1 LTRDRYFP
9 CLYGAK
15 SNAKSG
21 GNANQLLTLTALKIL
36 GRLLALTPEPV
47 LRALCAAGGEL
58 IIWLA
63 PRRRRV
69 LRSNLHH
76 AFPGRPRAWRR
87 RVARE
92 SSRRLVET
100 AMLSLAAPYLS
111 ERRIRRIASVGPST
125 EAFAREISAH
135 PRPVVLATL
144 HLAHWESQ
152 TWLKLISPVP
162 LPEFGIIFRPLDHPA
177 ADAFVKRTR
186 ERFGMRLLSRR
197 EGFAE
202 ALEILRGK
210 GCVGVLF
217 DQNAGLQGALTFLL
231 GRVCS
236 TTELPGLLAAKF
248 GAELRTFYPRRTG
261 FWRVT
266 FESDLVATDGTAS
279 GATLS
284 LNRWFEAAMSDENL
298 CASWLWAHDRWRN
311 QDIPSRRLRL
321 EAKRDLVGADLRARG
336 LSRPPRN
343 TRVWVR
349 LPNWLG
355 DIAMAVPL
363 LRAVR
368 ESRPDAEIT
377 LLAKPGFV
385 PLLESFGLADRV
397 LLLPGRGP
405 AYFAHFARLRASYP
419 DVWILLTNSVRGDLE
434 ARIAGC
440 PQRFGIRR
448 PGRPRPLLT
457 HAYRLPDDFD
467 ETHHHQLELWYN
479 FLRSFG
485 LNAPMDSSPIPE
497 PAPPA
502 QPAGFAAQGPI
513 GIIAG
518 SENDP
523 SKRWPVAH
531 WRRLVEA
538 FPAERFIL
546 FGTPGDAPVASRV
559 ADGFAPAH
567 VSNLAGGTSL
577 AGFADALR
585 GCRLVVANDTGGMHL
600 ANALGVPLIGLFGP
614 TNPVRTGPVFASP
627 YRILQPPGCPP
638 TGGGSLGDL
647 PPEAVIAAV
656 GDLPSRR

>member
-1 LTRDRYFP
+1 MPLW
-9 CLYGAK
+9 GE
-15 SNAKSG
+15 SNAKSD
-21 GNANQLLTLTALKIL
+21 GNANQRLIPTALKIL

-47 LRALCAAGGEL
+47 LRALSAAGGEL
-58 IIWLA
+58 VLWLA

-76 AFPGRPRAWRR
+76 AFPDRPRAWRR

-92 SSRRLVET
+92 SSRRMVET
-100 AMLSLAAPYLS
+100 AMLSLASPFLS
-111 ERRIRRIASVGPST
+111 ERRIRRIASLGPST
-125 EAFAREISAH
+125 EAFAREISAR
-135 PRPVVLATL
+135 PRPVVLTTL

-177 ADAFVKRTR
+177 ANAFVKKSR
-186 ERFGMRLLSRR
+186 ERHGMRLLSRR

-217 DQNAGLQGALTFLL
+217 DQNAGMQGALTLLL

-248 GAELRTFYPRRTG
+248 GAELRTFYPRRTA

-266 FESDLVATDGTAS
+266 FESEPVATDGTAS

-284 LNRWFEAAMSDENL
+284 LNRWLEGALADENL
-298 CASWLWAHDRWRN
+298 CCSWLWAHDRWRN
-311 QDIPSRRLRL
+311 QDIPSLRLRL
-321 EAKRDLVGADLRARG
+321 EAKRDLLGADLRARG

-355 DIAMAVPL
+355 DVAMAAPL

-377 LLAKPGFV
+377 LLARPGFA
-385 PLLESFGLADRV
+385 PLLESFGLSDRI
-397 LLLPGRGP
+397 LPLPGRGP
-405 AYFAHFARLRASYP
+405 GYFAHFARLRASYP
-419 DVWILLTNSVRGDLE
+419 DVWVLLTNSFRGDLE

-440 PQRFGIRR
+440 PQRFGILR
-448 PGRPRPLLT
+448 PGRRRPMLT
-457 HAYRLPDDFD
+457 HAYRPPDGFD
-467 ETHHHQLELWYN
+467 EAHHHQLELWDS

-485 LNAPMDSSPIPE
+485 LNAPLDCSPL
-497 PAPPA
+497 PAPAARAAGPA
-502 QPAGFAAQGPI
+502 DEAAAPGAI
-513 GIIAG
+513 GLIAG

-538 FPAERFIL
+538 FPSERFIL
-546 FGTPGDAPVASRV
+546 FGTPGDAPVASRI
-559 ADGFAPAH
+559 ADGFDQAH
-567 VSNLAGGTSL
+567 VSNLAGRTSL
-577 AGFADALR
+577 LGFAAALR
-585 GCRLVVANDTGGMHL
+585 GCRLLVANDTGGMHL
-600 ANALGVPLIGLFGP
+600 ANALGVPLIALFGP

-638 TGGGSLGDL
+638 TGGASLGDL
-647 PPEAVIAAV
+647 DPEAVIAAV
-656 GDLPSRR
+656 GDLPSRC